1 MLNIKEK
8 LKKIPKPM
16 ISSVVYMTV
25 VFFQSG
31 VNLIMTPIFSRI
43 LTTDEYGITST
54 YQSWYNILAIFI
66 TLNLSAGIYNNALID
81 FEKDRDKVTSS
92 FLSISVLL
100 TIITFFIY
108 VLFKEPIKRALG
120 LSEYLIDFMFANFLT
135 APAWGFFLTREK
147 FDYKYVKPLIITMI
161 TFILNPIIGIIGIN
175 IFPQSKAVA
184 KVVFC
189 GLPTVVV
196 NLVLL
201 IKIFKDGKCFY
212 SKKYWKY
219 ALVFNIP
226 LIPHYLSNVILS
238 SSDRIMIQRMVGDS
252 AAGIYGV
259 SYNLSQV
266 IQGVFVGINAA
277 WIPFT
282 YKSLKAEKYKKVGKY
297 SNLLLMLVV
306 FFSIMLAIFAPEII
320 RILAPVEYY
329 SAIWVIPPIVLGLY
343 FSFLSSL
350 FANIEFYYK
359 KNIFVTL
366 ATSLAAILNIILNAI
381 FIPKFGFVAA
391 GYTTAIGYLVLA
403 IAHYIFMKKIQS
415 NNIYDLKM
423 LLLISIVLVVIIFL
437 IIYLYNYFIIRY
449 IVIGFVSIVV
459 LFNIRRIVSFIKNS
473 KGVINEEN

>member
-161 TFILNPIIGIIGIN
+161 TFILNPIIGK
-175 IFPQSKAVA
+175 PQNTTFATA
-184 KVVFC
+184 
-189 GLPTVVV
+189 
-196 NLVLL
+196 LL
-201 IKIFKDGKCFY
+201 
-212 SKKYWKY
+212 
-219 ALVFNIP
+219 
-226 LIPHYLSNVILS
+226 
-238 SSDRIMIQRMVGDS
+238 
-252 AAGIYGV
+252 
-259 SYNLSQV
+259 
-266 IQGVFVGINAA
+266 
-277 WIPFT
+277 
-282 YKSLKAEKYKKVGKY
+282 
-297 SNLLLMLVV
+297 
-306 FFSIMLAIFAPEII
+306 
-320 RILAPVEYY
+320 
-329 SAIWVIPPIVLGLY
+329 
-343 FSFLSSL
+343 
-350 FANIEFYYK
+350 
-359 KNIFVTL
+359 
-366 ATSLAAILNIILNAI
+366 
-381 FIPKFGFVAA
+381 
-391 GYTTAIGYLVLA
+391 
-403 IAHYIFMKKIQS
+403 
-415 NNIYDLKM
+415 
-423 LLLISIVLVVIIFL
+423 
-437 IIYLYNYFIIRY
+437 
-449 IVIGFVSIVV
+449 
-459 LFNIRRIVSFIKNS
+459 
-473 KGVINEEN
+473 